1 MVRVLAAGVKARFV
15 RLGGMN
21 ILAFDI
27 ETIPDLDAGRRLH
40 GLDGLSDEDVG
51 RAMFQKRRQDTG
63 GSEFLPLH
71 LHRVTAISI
80 ALRNRDGFK
89 VWTLGT
95 PESDEKDM
103 VARFFD
109 GIEKFSPDLVSWNGS
124 GFDLPV
130 LNYRALRH
138 GLSAPRFWEMGGN
151 DQSYKWNNY
160 ISRYHWRHTDLMDVL
175 GMFQGRAGAPLDEM
189 AQLCGFPGKL
199 GMHGSHVW
207 ENWLKG
213 NIAGIRDYCETDALN
228 TYLLYLRFEMLR
240 GNLSDE
246 EYKRECSVVRD
257 VLKKSAKPHLDE
269 FLAAWP
275 PVG

>member
-1 MVRVLAAGVKARFV
+1 MRFFVAGVKARFV
-15 RLGGMN
+15 RLGAMN

-27 ETIPDLDAGRRLH
+27 ETIPDLEAGRRLY

-80 ALRNRDGFK
+80 ALRNKDGFK

-103 VARFFD
+103 LVRFFE

-138 GLSAPRFWEMGGN
+138 GLSAPRFWEMGEN

-175 GMFQGRAGAPLDEM
+175 GMFQGRAGVPLDEM

-213 NIAGIRDYCETDALN
+213 NTAGIRDYCETDTLN
-228 TYLLYLRFEMLR
+228 TYLLYLRFEQLR
-240 GNLSDE
+240 GNLADE
-246 EYKRECSVVRD
+246 EYRRECAAVRD
-257 VLKKSAKPHLDE
+257 VLKKAAKPHLDE

-275 PVG
+275 PAG

>member
-1 MVRVLAAGVKARFV
+1 
-15 RLGGMN
+15 MN

-27 ETIPDLDAGRRLH
+27 ETIPDLDGGRRLY
-40 GLDGLSDEDVG
+40 GFDGLSDEDVG
-51 RAMFQKRRQDTG
+51 RGMFQKRRQDTG

-71 LHRVTAISI
+71 LQRVAAVSI

-95 PESDEKDM
+95 QESDEKEIIT
-103 VARFFD
+103 RFFE
-109 GIEKFSPDLVSWNGS
+109 GIEKFGPDLVSWNGS

-138 GLSAPRFWEMGGN
+138 GISAPRFWELGAE
-151 DQSYKWNNY
+151 DTSFRYNNY

-175 GMFQGRAGAPLDEM
+175 AMYQGRGGAPLDEM

-199 GMHGSHVW
+199 GMHGSQVW
-207 ENWLKG
+207 EQWLKG
-213 NIAGIRDYCETDALN
+213 NIAGIRDYCETDTLN
-228 TYLLYLRFEMLR
+228 TYLLYLRFELLR
-240 GNLSDE
+240 GHLADE
-246 EYKRECSVVRD
+246 EYRREYAVVREA
-257 VLKKSAKPHLDE
+257 LKKAAKPHLDE

-275 PVG
+275 PAQ

>member
-1 MVRVLAAGVKARFV
+1 
-15 RLGGMN
+15 MN

-27 ETIPDLDAGRRLH
+27 ETIPDLDGGRRLY
-40 GLDGLSDEDVG
+40 GFDGLSDEDVG
-51 RAMFQKRRQDTG
+51 RGMFQKRRQDTG

-71 LHRVTAISI
+71 LQRVAAISI

-95 PESDEKDM
+95 PESDEKEII
-103 VARFFD
+103 ARFFE

-138 GLSAPRFWEMGGN
+138 GISAPRFWEMGES

-175 GMFQGRAGAPLDEM
+175 AMFQGRGGAPLDEM

-199 GMHGSHVW
+199 GMHGSQVW
-207 ENWLKG
+207 EQWLKG
-213 NIAGIRDYCETDALN
+213 NIAGIRDYCETDTLN
-228 TYLLYLRFEMLR
+228 TYLLYLRFELLR

-246 EYKRECSVVRD
+246 EYRRECAVVRET
-257 VLKKSAKPHLDE
+257 LKKAAKPHLDE
-269 FLAAWP
+269 FLAVWP
-275 PVG
+275 PAG

>member
-1 MVRVLAAGVKARFV
+1 
-15 RLGGMN
+15 MN

-27 ETIPDLDAGRRLH
+27 ETIPDLDGGRQLY
-40 GLDGLSDEDVG
+40 GFDGLSDEDVG
-51 RAMFQKRRQDTG
+51 RGMFQKRRQDTG

-71 LHRVTAISI
+71 LQRVAAVSI

-95 PESDEKDM
+95 PDSDEKEIIS
-103 VARFFD
+103 RFFE

-138 GLSAPRFWEMGGN
+138 GISAPRFWELGAN

-175 GMFQGRAGAPLDEM
+175 AMYQGRGGAPLDEM

-228 TYLLYLRFEMLR
+228 TYLLYLRFELLR
-240 GNLSDE
+240 GNLGDE
-246 EYKRECSVVRD
+246 EYRRECAVVRET
-257 VLKKSAKPHLDE
+257 LKKAAKPHLDE

-275 PVG
+275 PAQ

>member
-1 MVRVLAAGVKARFV
+1 
-15 RLGGMN
+15 MN
-21 ILAFDI
+21 ILAFDL
-27 ETIPDLDAGRRLH
+27 ETIPDLDGGRRLYDF
-40 GLDGLSDEDVG
+40 DGLSDEDVG
-51 RAMFQKRRQDTG
+51 RGMFQKRRQDTG

-71 LHRVTAISI
+71 LQRVAAVSI

-95 PESDEKDM
+95 PESDEKEIIT
-103 VARFFD
+103 RFFE

-138 GLSAPRFWEMGGN
+138 GISAPRFWELGAN

-175 GMFQGRAGAPLDEM
+175 AMYQGRGGAPLDEM

-199 GMHGSHVW
+199 GMHGSQVW
-207 ENWLKG
+207 EQWLKG

-228 TYLLYLRFEMLR
+228 TYLLYLRFELLR
-240 GNLSDE
+240 GNLADE
-246 EYKRECSVVRD
+246 EYRRECAVVREA
-257 VLKKSAKPHLDE
+257 LKKAAKPHLAE

-275 PVG
+275 PAQ

>member
-1 MVRVLAAGVKARFV
+1 
-15 RLGGMN
+15 MN

-27 ETIPDLDAGRRLH
+27 ETIPDLDGGRRLY
-40 GLDGLSDEDVG
+40 GFDGLTDEDVG
-51 RAMFQKRRQDTG
+51 RGMFQKRRQDTG
-63 GSEFLPLH
+63 GGEFLPLH
-71 LHRVTAISI
+71 LQRVAAISI

-95 PESDEKDM
+95 PESDEKEIIT
-103 VARFFD
+103 RFFE

-138 GLSAPRFWEMGGN
+138 GISAPRFWEMGES

-175 GMFQGRAGAPLDEM
+175 AMFQGRGGAPLDEL

-199 GMHGSHVW
+199 GMHGSQVW
-207 ENWLKG
+207 EQWLKG
-213 NIAGIRDYCETDALN
+213 NIVGIRDYCETDTLN
-228 TYLLYLRFEMLR
+228 TYLLYLRFELLR

-246 EYKRECSVVRD
+246 EYRRECAVVRET
-257 VLKKSAKPHLDE
+257 LKKAAKPHLDE

-275 PVG
+275 PAG